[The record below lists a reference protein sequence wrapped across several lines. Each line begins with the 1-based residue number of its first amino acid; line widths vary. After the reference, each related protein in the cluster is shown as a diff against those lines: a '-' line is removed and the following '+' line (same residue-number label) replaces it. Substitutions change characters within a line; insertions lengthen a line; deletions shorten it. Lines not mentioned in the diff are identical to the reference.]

1 MKMCTAVAFSTVV
14 GAAFTRLRPCPLSHL
29 DGSQPTVIASSPSV
43 IASKAKQ
50 SPHHGTDHEIA
61 TALKASR

>member
-1 MKMCTAVAFSTVV
+1 MCTVANSMV
-14 GAAFTRLRPCPLSHL
+14 GVGVAFTRLRPCPLSHL
-29 DGSQPTVIASSPSV
+29 DGSQPTVIARSPSV

>member
-1 MKMCTAVAFSTVV
+1 MCTAVDFSTVV

-29 DGSQPTVIASSPSV
+29 DGSQPTVIAS
-43 IASKAKQ
+43 KAKQ
-50 SPHHGTDHEIA
+50 SPYGGTDHEIA